1 MENEIALDYTEIKR
15 TNLHLIF
22 IKDFFCKK
30 QADSIFEDLLKTP
43 WKQEYFRAYGKEI
56 PIPRLTAWYSK
67 AGKTYTYSGI
77 KNTPLPF
84 TQFLTETVDLLDANE
99 LTRGN
104 YNSVLLN
111 LYRNGKD
118 SVGLHA
124 DNERELG
131 DRPTI
136 ASLSFGET
144 RIFELIHNDEID
156 RLSLHLTHGSLLIMK
171 GATQSFWKHQIP
183 KQPRIYGGRINL
195 TFRNML
201 FSS

>member
-1 MENEIALDYTEIKR
+1 MESKLDILKIKR
-15 TNLHLIF
+15 TNLDLIF
-22 IKDFFCKK
+22 IKDFFSKE
-30 QADSIFEDLLKTP
+30 QADLIFEELLKTP
-43 WKQEYFRAYGKEI
+43 WKQEYLKSYGKEI

-67 AGKTYTYSGI
+67 EGKTYTYSGI

-84 TQFLTETVDLLDANE
+84 TDLISELLSLIEANE
-99 LTRGN
+99 LTKGN

-111 LYRNGKD
+111 YYRNGRD

-144 RIFELIHNDEID
+144 RLFELIHNDEID
-156 RLSLHLTHGSLLIMK
+156 RFSLQLNHGSLLIMR
-171 GATQSFWKHQIP
+171 GATQNYWKHQIP
-183 KQPRIYGGRINL
+183 KQSKINNPRINL